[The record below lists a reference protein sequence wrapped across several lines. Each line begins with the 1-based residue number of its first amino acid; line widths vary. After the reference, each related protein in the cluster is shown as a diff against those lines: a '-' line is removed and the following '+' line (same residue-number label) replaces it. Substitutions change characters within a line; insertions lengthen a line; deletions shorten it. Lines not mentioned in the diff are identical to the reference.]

1 MSTEQVGSGDEQA
14 QRLARLL
21 RLPERREPAVAE
33 VATWVGL
40 GIIEGRLSPGQ
51 DLNTV
56 ELARRFKSSRT
67 PIREA
72 LMVLEQEGLVEI
84 KARRRPRVAT
94 FSLDEVRQ
102 MYAVRQ
108 HLLSLVARLIV
119 EHATD
124 DQLAEL
130 RDDVEAMNA
139 VAAKGDTDGYFW
151 KHVAWQEKLTEYS
164 GNPTLKGIMD
174 TLALRTLILHAAEP
188 ARTHESRR
196 IHQVAGADPGR
207 VRSPGRR
214 ARRAAPGAHRPRGTA
229 LHRAGPRR
237 WRAPVAGARRSLRST
252 PPIRG
257 VLRRTRPSR

>member
-174 TLALRTLILHAAEP
+174 TLALRTLILRRLSLHAPTSLAESIRWQEQIQDAFEARDAELAGLLL
-188 ARTHESRR
+188 ARTARAALRSIEQAHADGELRWPE
-196 IHQVAGADPGR
+196 HAGA
-207 VRSPGRR
+207 
-214 ARRAAPGAHRPRGTA
+214 
-229 LHRAGPRR
+229 
-237 WRAPVAGARRSLRST
+237 
-252 PPIRG
+252 
-257 VLRRTRPSR
+257 